1 MTTIQIE
8 EAIKDLKVSAMKR
21 KDKKEVRILDKVLAL
36 FCAGEKVGPGLRSC
50 R

>member
-21 KDKKEVRILDKVLAL
+21 KDRKAIRIYDRVLAL
-36 FCAGEKVGPGLRSC
+36 FCVGK
-50 R
+50 